1 MGSDLED
8 LRQEVRELR
17 AEVCELRQLVR
28 ALQQH
33 STSGIESFF
42 VVGAASSSVGVAS
55 PYRTSGS
62 DSGLSCRERGAVE
75 VGRFL
80 RRCLDGERRGS
91 LGRAS
96 FAPRSLRW

>member
-1 MGSDLED
+1 MLQDP
-8 LRQEVRELR
+8 RQEIRELR
-17 AEVCELRQLVR
+17 AEVRELRQLAR

-33 STSGIESFF
+33 STSGIESFS
-42 VVGAASSSVGVAS
+42 VVSAASSSVCVAS

-62 DSGLSCRERGAVE
+62 DSGLSGREWGAVE

-91 LGRAS
+91 SGRDLIKQQ
-96 FAPRSLRW
+96 PKYGWW